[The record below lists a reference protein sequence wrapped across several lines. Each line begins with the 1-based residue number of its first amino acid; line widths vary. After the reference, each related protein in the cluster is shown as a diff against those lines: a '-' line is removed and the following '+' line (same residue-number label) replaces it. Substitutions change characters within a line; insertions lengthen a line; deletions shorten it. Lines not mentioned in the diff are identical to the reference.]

1 MALDVERQ
9 EPNACTGFVTGNT
22 RVLLLKSNT
31 SVLQKPCKFAGLFFW
46 VDQIFKIGYNH
57 TMKLEINEV
66 LQWAGAVFIIAGHS
80 LNAMGPSVYPYN
92 ILAFFVGTILF
103 FAWTIRVAN
112 KPQMLVN
119 VVALGIGLVGLVKA
133 FG

>member
-1 MALDVERQ
+1 
-9 EPNACTGFVTGNT
+9 
-22 RVLLLKSNT
+22 
-31 SVLQKPCKFAGLFFW
+31 
-46 VDQIFKIGYNH
+46 
-57 TMKLEINEV
+57 MKQNINEI

-80 LNAMGPSVYPYN
+80 LNAVGPAAYPYN
-92 ILAFFVGTILF
+92 ILAFFLGTVLF

-119 VVALGIGLVGLVKA
+119 VVAVVVTSFGLVRS